1 MLHANHSS
9 LTQLTWLGD
18 LPQRIQQ
25 HQLRQQQ
32 LSPADS
38 DHQEEE
44 ERQEGW
50 DEQDLQDHGSSLY
63 HERQQLKAELQQTSE
78 QMLVQLRSA
87 AALQA
92 RVQDRMQ
99 KSGEGREEAGGEAEK
114 LPLLR
119 HVIREHL
126 GALCTVT
133 KVIVRLKPMH
143 GSHWCVQS

>member
-1 MLHANHSS
+1 MP
-9 LTQLTWLGD
+9 QL
-18 LPQRIQQ
+18 IQQ

-50 DEQDLQDHGSSLY
+50 DEEESQDHGSRLY
-63 HERQQLKAELQQTSE
+63 HVRQQLKAELQQRSE
-78 QMLVQLRSA
+78 RMLVQVRSA

-99 KSGEGREEAGGEAEK
+99 KSGEGREEGGGEAEK

-119 HVIREHL
+119 HVTREHH
-126 GALCTVT
+126 GAVCIVT
-133 KVIVRLKPMH
+133 KTLMQHIP
-143 GSHWCVQS
+143 

>member
-1 MLHANHSS
+1 M
-9 LTQLTWLGD
+9 
-18 LPQRIQQ
+18 PQRIQQ

-50 DEQDLQDHGSSLY
+50 DEEDSQDHGSSLY
-63 HERQQLKAELQQTSE
+63 HERQQLKAALQQTSE
-78 QMLVQLRSA
+78 RMLVQVRSA

-99 KSGEGREEAGGEAEK
+99 KSGEAHEEAGGEAEK

-119 HVIREHL
+119 HVTREHL
-126 GALCTVT
+126 GAVCIVT
-133 KVIVRLKPMH
+133 KLMMQYHPCLNFTGVFRAENMPFTSLEL
-143 GSHWCVQS
+143 

>member
-1 MLHANHSS
+1 M
-9 LTQLTWLGD
+9 TWLED

-32 LSPADS
+32 LTPAES

-50 DEQDLQDHGSSLY
+50 DEEDSQDHGSSLY
-63 HERQQLKAELQQTSE
+63 HERQQLRAELQQISE
-78 QMLVQLRSA
+78 RMLVQVRSA

-99 KSGEGREEAGGEAEK
+99 KSGEGREEDGGGAEK

-119 HVIREHL
+119 HVTREHL

-133 KVIVRLKPMH
+133 KL
-143 GSHWCVQS
+143 Q

>member
-1 MLHANHSS
+1 MDALLHADHSS
-9 LTQLTWLGD
+9 LNPLTWLGA
-18 LPQRIQQ
+18 LPQRIRQY
-25 HQLRQQQ
+25 QLRQQQ

-50 DEQDLQDHGSSLY
+50 DEEEPQDHGSSLY

-78 QMLVQLRSA
+78 RMLVQVRSA

-99 KSGEGREEAGGEAEK
+99 KSGEAREESGGEAEK

-119 HVIREHL
+119 HVTCEHL

-133 KVIVRLKPMH
+133 SIIR
-143 GSHWCVQS
+143 Q